1 MNRKV
6 FLFIYYIIIF
16 IILLAILFFIPEEA
30 FLKNSEVYEELKN
43 RTEKIEYDDIKIQK
57 ERLLKNNY
65 DYEYKV
71 IHNNV
76 QYTCTG
82 NKKDETES
90 GRCSSP
96 KTISYN
102 EIDKFDKD
110 KLFEIKYVEP
120 KYIFEKIENIEP
132 LISMTN
138 DGKCYIYKT
147 KIIDY
152 ETDIMIY
159 TGEKTINKITI
170 TNGLMTYILK
180 FSNVN
185 Y

>member
-1 MNRKV
+1 
-6 FLFIYYIIIF
+6 
-16 IILLAILFFIPEEA
+16 
-30 FLKNSEVYEELKN
+30 
-43 RTEKIEYDDIKIQK
+43 
-57 ERLLKNNY
+57 
-65 DYEYKV
+65 
-71 IHNNV
+71 
-76 QYTCTG
+76 
-82 NKKDETES
+82 
-90 GRCSSP
+90 
-96 KTISYN
+96 
-102 EIDKFDKD
+102 
-110 KLFEIKYVEP
+110 
-120 KYIFEKIENIEP
+120 
-132 LISMTN
+132 MTN